1 MNCIWLIL
9 QSLKSPVGSHYR
21 FRLLLQMTKIVL
33 IQTSLSKE
41 FTFLVNKNKREGS
54 ERNRLD
60 IDASLSRIF
69 AVKLDRPDKEGQL
82 CYLYEPTGVL
92 TIKAKSPNKA
102 YHDAHS
108 SKDRRFL

>member
-92 TIKAKSPNKA
+92 TIKAKSANKA

>member
-1 MNCIWLIL
+1 MYLAYIAIIKVT
-9 QSLKSPVGSHYR
+9 SLKS
-21 FRLLLQMTKIVL
+21 
-33 IQTSLSKE
+33 LSFSFAFAGDKNCPHSDVSIE
-41 FTFLVNKNKREGS
+41 RVYFLVNKNKREGS

-92 TIKAKSPNKA
+92 TIKAKSANKA